1 MARSTAKVI
10 LFSRVTVDKKVHQW
24 PVAVFNNHPDARTY
38 ATLVKMAH
46 AAGNVELAK
55 SLDPKT
61 VVTDDGKLADGLK
74 FSIVEVPYAPQ
85 PDFSKDDTIESD
97 ETPTS

>member
-1 MARSTAKVI
+1 MARSTSKVI

-24 PVAVFNNHPDARTY
+24 PVAVFNDHPSARTH
-38 ATLVKMAH
+38 ATLIKMAH
-46 AAGNVELAK
+46 ASGNAELAK
-55 SLDPKT
+55 RLDGKT
-61 VVTDDGKLADGLK
+61 VVTEDGKLADGLK

-85 PDFSKDDTIESD
+85 PDFGQDDSIESD